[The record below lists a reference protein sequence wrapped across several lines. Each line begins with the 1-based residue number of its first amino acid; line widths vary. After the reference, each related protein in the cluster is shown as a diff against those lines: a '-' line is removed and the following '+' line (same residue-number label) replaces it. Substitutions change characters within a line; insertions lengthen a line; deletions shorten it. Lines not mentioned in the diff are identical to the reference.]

1 MGDALTTLEG
11 NSRPRA
17 TYLAVTLCDMSRF
30 QRVTTELN
38 RRLSTNYR
46 HTYLEIREDS
56 FATSEWYELIIGT
69 KLV

>member
-1 MGDALTTLEG
+1 MGDAPTTLEG

-38 RRLSTNYR
+38 RR